1 MESFPAYYTIL
12 FNGVTDAIAAIDR
25 QDFGL
30 ARELLVRGQQRA
42 EDAYIEAGETGPAGT
57 AEPRAALPFPEPAQ
71 KARL

>member
-30 ARELLVRGQQRA
+30 ARELLARELLVRGQQRA
-42 EDAYIEAGETGPAGT
+42 EDAYIEAGETGPA
-57 AEPRAALPFPEPAQ
+57 
-71 KARL
+71 

>member
-30 ARELLVRGQQRA
+30 ARELLVRSQQRA
-42 EDAYIEAGETGPAGT
+42 EDAYIEAGETGPA
-57 AEPRAALPFPEPAQ
+57 
-71 KARL
+71 